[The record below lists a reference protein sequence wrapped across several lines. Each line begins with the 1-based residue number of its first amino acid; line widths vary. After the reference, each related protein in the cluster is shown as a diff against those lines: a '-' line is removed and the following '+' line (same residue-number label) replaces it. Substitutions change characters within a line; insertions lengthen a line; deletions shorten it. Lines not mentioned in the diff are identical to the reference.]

1 MNYLEEWLASVEEHL
16 NSVTAEEFE
25 ERYLAVRDGYG
36 PTIEQYLSCWYEASY
51 TAKSDLLTVENQ
63 KFHSMERVTVKTD
76 KVPSVKQSFVINASN
91 DCEYSMA
98 A

>member
-16 NSVTAEEFE
+16 NSVTAEELE

-36 PTIEQYLSCWYEASY
+36 PTIEQYLSCWHEASY
-51 TAKSDLLTVENQ
+51 SAKSDILTVENQ
-63 KFHSMERVTVKTD
+63 KFNSLERVTVKTD
-76 KVPSVKQSFVINASN
+76 KVPSVQQSFVINASN